1 MKFEF
6 DYSLLQITGL
16 TRFDYQFLFGKGEEC
31 GPDTRKQ
38 RKLKLKLSLTFSG
51 YPGGGTFAV
60 MATFFAH
67 YEVAVISITNIHA
80 IILINKMKKIFHL
93 LQSSLGNKPWGR
105 GLPYKN
111 DQGALAIPFGC

>member
-1 MKFEF
+1 MWTRHKKAAEIEIEIVINFQWLPWKW
-6 DYSLLQITGL
+6 YICSL
-16 TRFDYQFLFGKGEEC
+16 
-31 GPDTRKQ
+31 
-38 RKLKLKLSLTFSG
+38 
-51 YPGGGTFAV
+51 

-67 YEVAVISITNIHA
+67 YEVAVIFITNIHA

-93 LQSSLGNKPWGR
+93 LQCSLGNNPWGR